1 MTVVSRVLA
10 TLLALALLLG
20 GLLAVAEIVLAAL
33 GRPPWLVPHP
43 GWTTSLTD
51 QDLGSGLVRAVLIGA
66 VVLGLVLLVLAL
78 RRGRPGALPL
88 PSRVDSVRT
97 TASRRGIERTLHAAA
112 TRPDGVRDAQVKAR
126 RRTVRV
132 RAATALREPGDLQT
146 RVTEAVTERLDELGL
161 AGSLRPR
168 VTVSTG
174 AGR

>member
-1 MTVVSRVLA
+1 MTVVNRVLA

-20 GLLAVAEIVLAAL
+20 GLLAVVEVVLAAL

-43 GWTTSLTD
+43 DWTSWLTD
-51 QDLGSGLVRAVLIGA
+51 QDLGSGIVRAVLIGA

-88 PSRVDSVRT
+88 PARVESVRT
-97 TASRRGIERTLHAAA
+97 TASRRGIERTLRAAA

-132 RAATALREPGDLQT
+132 RAATALRDPADLQS
-146 RVTEAVTERLDELGL
+146 RVTQAVTERLEELGL
-161 AGSLRPR
+161 AGALRPR
-168 VTVSTG
+168 VTVSKG